1 MATGSSGPAGFWLAT
16 LMVPPGVPVPLPAD
30 VPPLVAALP
39 PPPAVVSLLPPAPL
53 PQALMMAL
61 MKGSDSPI
69 NVPRRTNSRRLTEP
83 FAYDSTRSSSS
94 GPACRRA
101 RSNAR
106 KSMDVL
112 PLGRS
117 EGSLRACP
125 RCDYRH
131 ACGGRLRPSPG
142 HMYR

>member
-16 LMVPPGVPVPLPAD
+16 LMVPPALPAPVLAGWSSL
-30 VPPLVAALP
+30 VPPPL
-39 PPPAVVSLLPPAPL
+39 VVSLLLPPLL
-53 PQALMMAL
+53 PQALMIAL
-61 MKGSDSPI
+61 MKGSERPI
-69 NVPRRTNSRRLTEP
+69 KAPRRTNSRRLTEP

-125 RCDYRH
+125 RPDYRH

>member
-16 LMVPPGVPVPLPAD
+16 LMVPPGVPVDVLPD
-30 VPPLVAALP
+30 GCVPPLVAALP
-39 PPPAVVSLLPPAPL
+39 PPPAVVLLLLPPLL
-53 PQALMMAL
+53 PHALMMAL

-117 EGSLRACP
+117 
-125 RCDYRH
+125 
-131 ACGGRLRPSPG
+131 GRLTASLPSA
-142 HMYR
+142 